1 MLTCCLAVI
10 KIIFMKN
17 KIILL
22 ILGLFLFESCIK
34 RDENCDRI
42 SSGSYEFIMPF
53 TLTPAQETY
62 HIGDTIIISST
73 VNNPI
78 YERKTGNSYTLD
90 DFKFY
95 LVSQLFFM
103 DTLIIDY
110 SDFNRFEVLFD
121 SSYNQSIFTYS
132 DGHNSILG
140 QYTYQS
146 NQYTYEF
153 KLVAKQKGSYLFS
166 QGSGIWTRGEDQYF
180 EGKCTNTDVDAKF
193 YMNDRAD
200 NNSYL
205 LDEATN
211 TYYNG
216 YLTNDKFGTHYLDLG
231 GYCFKVI
238 E

>member
-17 KIILL
+17 RIILL

-62 HIGDTIIISST
+62 HIGDTITISST

-78 YERKTGNSYTLD
+78 YERKTGNSYMLD

-95 LVSQLFFM
+95 LRSKIYYL
-103 DTLIIDY
+103 DTLKNDY
-110 SDFNRFEVLFD
+110 SNFYRFELLLD
-121 SSYNQSIFTYS
+121 STHEMSVYTYS
-132 DGHNSILG
+132 TNSNSILG
-140 QYTYQS
+140 QYTYQN

-153 KLVAKQKGSYLFS
+153 KLVAKEKGSYLFS
-166 QGSGIWTRGEDQYF
+166 QGSGIWSRGEDQYF
-180 EGKCTNTDVDAKF
+180 EGKCTNTDIDAKF
-193 YMNDRAD
+193 YMNNRAD

-205 LDEATN
+205 LDEALNPNFKLYTKN
-211 TYYNG
+211 LG
-216 YLTNDKFGTHYLDLG
+216 PQYLDFG